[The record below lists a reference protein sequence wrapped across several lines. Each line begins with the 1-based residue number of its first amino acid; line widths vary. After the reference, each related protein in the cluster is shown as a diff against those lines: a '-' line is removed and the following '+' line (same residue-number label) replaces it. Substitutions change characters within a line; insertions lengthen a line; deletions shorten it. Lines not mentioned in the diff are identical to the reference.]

1 MGEEKTMPMSENESV
16 ESEETYNTECD
27 YYDVKRYLESKA
39 NVARIFANPKRAKD
53 VRAFI
58 AGKNKI
64 KDDME
69 KIATDDNYAKAL
81 GLTA

>member
-1 MGEEKTMPMSENESV
+1 MPEDGLTTSIEKEEKYYTES
-16 ESEETYNTECD
+16 D
-27 YYDVKRYLESKA
+27 YYDVKRFLELKA
-39 NVARIFANPKRAKD
+39 TIAKIFANPQRAKD

-58 AGKNKI
+58 ASKNKI